1 MSNLYEKKECKY
13 CRFYYLNMPE
23 EDAGIIIERNPEWK
37 IEFKR
42 GQKLCFFIIHLF
54 IIVMYICCC

>member
-1 MSNLYEKKECKY
+1 
-13 CRFYYLNMPE
+13 MPE